1 MQPKHSAQVVNE
13 LPLGR
18 IVRKNP
24 SLILMGTIFGQ
35 TLFFFVAELWI
46 TRPSSLG
53 TRGLKTTYSMQ
64 KPIAILNLHTGTSV

>member
-1 MQPKHSAQVVNE
+1 V
-13 LPLGR
+13 
-18 IVRKNP
+18 
-24 SLILMGTIFGQ
+24 GTIFGQ

-64 KPIAILNLHTGTSV
+64 KPIAFSTYMQGPQFNILLLIIIANIKMSL